1 MYRVCLFLLIIL
13 SVVVAHPAA
22 AAPSTASF
30 EASSPDP
37 ILLKRV
43 EIPTLTLLDRVGQA
57 NAGRPAWTQSF
68 WGTLLVLALV
78 IAFIFGGAYGIHLY
92 QMRNLHK
99 QTDRL
104 EHVVSLRT
112 EEVKRMNDAHKEVID
127 ALVAANDALMDTN
140 QLLEGANE
148 KLAWTNTQL
157 SHKHREL
164 ELRSAELNFSLEQ
177 NREIL
182 QVTVHDLKNPLGGV
196 VGLAEVVQEDLAR
209 FADYDQVA
217 DIQESLGLIHQAAQ
231 HMLLNVEALLDR
243 HSHNV
248 QGPLHREE
256 VFLNDIIMT
265 TLQWNRQQAKNKA
278 LKFYFSGRH
287 EKIAVNVYVSA
298 MRRVMDNL
306 ISNAI
311 KYSSMHG
318 KIWIELLKQED
329 EVWVSVRDQGPGL
342 TDEDVQRVFG
352 KAERLTAK
360 PTAGEHSSGYG
371 LYIVKNL
378 VEQHGGQVGVES
390 VLGEGAAFWFK
401 IDAVRDSVSDE
412 QDLLM
417 SI

>member
-1 MYRVCLFLLIIL
+1 MYRVCLYLVLIL
-13 SVVVAHPAA
+13 SCLVISPATAEPTAHPG
-22 AAPSTASF
+22 F
-30 EASSPDP
+30 Q
-37 ILLKRV
+37 KQV
-43 EIPTLTLLDRVGQA
+43 ENPFLTLLGQSESVDP
-57 NAGRPAWTQSF
+57 GRPAWTQSF
-68 WGTLLVLALV
+68 WGTLLFLALV

-112 EEVKRMNDAHKEVID
+112 EEVQRMSEAHKQVID

-140 QLLEGANE
+140 TLLESAND
-148 KLAWTNTQL
+148 KLAWTNKQL

-164 ELRSAELNFSLEQ
+164 ELRSSELNFALEQ
-177 NREIL
+177 NKEIL
-182 QVTVHDLKNPLGGV
+182 KVTVHDLKNPLGGV
-196 VGLAEVVQEDLAR
+196 VGLAEVVQEDIAR

-217 DIQESLGLIHQAAQ
+217 EIQENLGLIHQAAQ

-243 HSHNV
+243 HSHTV
-248 QGPLHREE
+248 QGPLNRE
-256 VFLNDIIMT
+256 VIFLNDIIMT

-278 LKFYFSGRH
+278 LKIYFSGRH
-287 EKIAVNVYVSA
+287 DKIAVNVDVSA

-311 KYSSMHG
+311 KYSSVHG
-318 KIWIELLKQED
+318 KIWIELLKQEE

-342 TDEDVQRVFG
+342 TDEDIERVFG
-352 KAERLTAK
+352 KGEQLTAK

-371 LYIVKNL
+371 LYIVKSL
-378 VEQHGGQVGVES
+378 IEQHGGLVGVES

-401 IDAVRDSVSDE
+401 IDAAELVDSEDSY
-412 QDLLM
+412 LM
-417 SI
+417 TTL